1 MGLLLYTYGTKS
13 CILGVGKYKQF
24 RSSSV
29 GPASSVS
36 FTEAEYLLLLPA
48 CRPFTLARR
57 LLSAACFSS
66 LSPPIHMLLVF
77 ECRYFF
83 VQGTYATVFKGKS
96 RLTDNLVALKEI
108 RLEHEEGAPC
118 TAIREVSLLKDLKH
132 ANIGQN
138 VVIGQGCL
146 KKIFVEIT

>member
-1 MGLLLYTYGTKS
+1 MSPFHPYTS
-13 CILGVGKYKQF
+13 LVI
-24 RSSSV
+24 S
-29 GPASSVS
+29 
-36 FTEAEYLLLLPA
+36 
-48 CRPFTLARR
+48 R
-57 LLSAACFSS
+57 LFFSS
-66 LSPPIHMLLVF
+66 LSPHIHMLLVF
-77 ECRYFF
+77 ECRNFF

-138 VVIGQGCL
+138 VVIAQGCFQQN
-146 KKIFVEIT
+146 IR